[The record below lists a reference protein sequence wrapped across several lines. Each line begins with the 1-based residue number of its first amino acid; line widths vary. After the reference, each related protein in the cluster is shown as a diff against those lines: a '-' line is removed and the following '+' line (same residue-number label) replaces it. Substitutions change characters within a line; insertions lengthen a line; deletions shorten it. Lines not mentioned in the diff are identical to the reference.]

1 MMSTSVSMMK
11 PYCDY
16 DYDNECIIFFDA
28 EDCSEE
34 EKKRG
39 ISWLSNTSK
48 TKDNDIGKIP
58 FYPRLKKSSKRK
70 KSSLNDVVNASRSA
84 NKQQPRQAAILQSFI
99 PISKETPIH
108 PLTVPKV
115 INSLAKSRSKS
126 VSKETKV
133 IKLKDKLTKYQVSP
147 TYNPQIPRLDKSKI
161 NTSKIPPMANV
172 SFLPSQSKPKRSR
185 TVPISGYQHASPPK
199 ARSISPLQMKPQYI
213 MPYGA
218 VPVAGGHINGH
229 YLYPQPQM
237 VYTTTVPPQAM
248 HPRPQ
253 LHPQL
258 GLAQNAAI
266 YSPQQFY
273 RR

>member
-1 MMSTSVSMMK
+1 MITTMNVLYFSM
-11 PYCDY
+11 PR
-16 DYDNECIIFFDA
+16 IA
-28 EDCSEE
+28 L
-34 EKKRG
+34 KKRKNVEYHG
-39 ISWLSNTSK
+39 YRTHQKLK
-48 TKDNDIGKIP
+48 TMILAKYHSIHDWKSRQKG
-58 FYPRLKKSSKRK
+58 KKSL
-70 KSSLNDVVNASRSA
+70 LNDVVNASRSA

-99 PISKETPIH
+99 PISKETTIH

-199 ARSISPLQMKPQYI
+199 VRSISPLQMKPQYI

-273 RR
+273 RRWFCPMYQYHD